1 MYRPT
6 PAEVKHARGLTR
18 ELTPSKETHA
28 AYVEDAK
35 FFLGIVDLVP
45 FVEHMG
51 KTLRLETIR
60 WQKSLLFSREY
71 LVAHVDDEALG
82 EVAPGCDA
90 IATMTS
96 SIPLV
101 LVPLRRRGARSE
113 AFISILEHEIV
124 HVNQML
130 LGAATTRARSGT
142 VAGAI
147 KGFFNNVRLE
157 YQANLL
163 QLTKSPRLFPSK
175 YELTLEQ
182 WCALRGWTDTL
193 EFAVCGVFC
202 APSLMESFLARLPR
216 VTRPNFASFGVSH
229 AVADWLTERHLVFV
243 RTALKLRKEQQPEL
257 LRNDAFL
264 RAAQWCMRQ
273 EEIAHR
279 S

>member
-6 PAEVKHARGLTR
+6 RVEVKRASGLTL
-18 ELTPSKETHA
+18 ELTPSKEVHA

-35 FFLGIVDLVP
+35 SFLGVVDLLP
-45 FVEHMG
+45 FVGHLG

-60 WQKSLLFSREY
+60 WRKSQLFSREY
-71 LVAHVDDEALG
+71 LIAHVDDEALG

-96 SIPLV
+96 NIPLV

-113 AFISILEHEIV
+113 AFTSILEHEFV

-130 LGAATTRARSGT
+130 LGAATTRTCSRS

-147 KGFFNNVRLE
+147 KGFFNNVHLE

-163 QLTKSPRLFPSK
+163 QLTKWPRLFPSE

-202 APSLMESFLARLPR
+202 TPSLMESFLTRLPQ

-229 AVADWLTERHLVFV
+229 AVADWLTSRHLAFT

-257 LRNDAFL
+257 LSNAAFL
-264 RAAQWCMRQ
+264 RATQWCLRQ
-273 EEIAHR
+273 EEVAQN